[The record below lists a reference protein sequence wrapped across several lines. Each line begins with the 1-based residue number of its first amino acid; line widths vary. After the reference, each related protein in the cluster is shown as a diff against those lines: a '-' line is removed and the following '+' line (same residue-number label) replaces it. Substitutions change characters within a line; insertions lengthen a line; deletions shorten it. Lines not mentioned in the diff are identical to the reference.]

1 MKRFLGIILSVT
13 LIFSLCVGCTVTPP
27 TAEELD
33 SPTAKEVADGMNLG
47 INLGNTFESSFVDD
61 KTGWV
66 GIAGK
71 NTPESYETMWGAVPT
86 TRECIEGMKE
96 AGFDTVRIPV
106 YWGNMMENDGKW
118 RVNKNYLARVRE
130 VVDYAMDADLYVV
143 VNMHH
148 FDEFVVR
155 RYEAEEAAEIFRTVW
170 TQVAKEFKKYD
181 YRLVFEGYNENMG
194 GGRLDENGEVQDRSL
209 EDAYELTNL
218 CNQAFVDAVRATG
231 GKNSQRV
238 LIASGYWTNVDK
250 TTAPEFVMPTDTVP
264 DRLMVSVHY
273 LDNNMYWSKNIGNQK
288 WLDYIDDQCDKL
300 DEAFTSKGIPVFV
313 GEVTGQYPI
322 ENIAEDAIYKD
333 SADCFEMLTEITL
346 ERGYVAVIWTTA
358 NDLYH
363 REICKV
369 LDKDMD
375 EAIRY
380 ISEKFR

>member
-118 RVNKNYLARVRE
+118 RVNKDYLARVRE

-231 GKNSQRV
+231 GNNSQRV

-313 GEVTGQYPI
+313 GEVTGQYPT
-322 ENIAEDAIYKD
+322 ENIAKDAIYKD

-346 ERGYVAVIWTTA
+346 ERDYVAVIWTTA

>member
-33 SPTAKEVADGMNLG
+33 SPTAKEVADGMNVG

>member
-106 YWGNMMENDGKW
+106 YWGNMMEDDGKW

>member
-300 DEAFTSKGIPVFV
+300 DETFTSKGIPVFV